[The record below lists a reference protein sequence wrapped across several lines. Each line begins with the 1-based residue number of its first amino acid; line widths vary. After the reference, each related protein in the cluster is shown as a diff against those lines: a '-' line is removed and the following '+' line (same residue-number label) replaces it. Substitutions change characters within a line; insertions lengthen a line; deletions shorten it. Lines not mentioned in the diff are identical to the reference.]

1 MKHKYQPG
9 CNNLDFFSFSVF
21 SSVTSVI
28 SLLSYL
34 NVARSRNLSDLFT
47 KQKKFVKK
55 RKNSSNRNSLKKS
68 SFPQISITIHRNGRL
83 PATIAMA

>member
-1 MKHKYQPG
+1 MKHG
-9 CNNLDFFSFSVF
+9 SL
-21 SSVTSVI
+21 SVI
-28 SLLSYL
+28 FLIIVNFSAFKFFSLLSYL